1 MAAAGMRIVR
11 PHYMMPGWMRTVPG
25 QIYAQ
30 ALPGVYDQF
39 ELGPELSERHL
50 RAIEA
55 HVMIFNSLGIVFQPS
70 VFTLPPPQ
78 MGHTKC
84 WWETARL
91 VSCPGLVENQK
102 RFSRQIMERLGA
114 VPGISWDL
122 VNEPGLDMTIFGP
135 WLAEMKTIW
144 GRTGQLLGIGGVE
157 GLLNNVRQG
166 ELADWHAIHG
176 NPVSLDLKLYTG
188 KPNLMQEVHLP
199 TATTP
204 KGEIEAANVMSLG
217 VSLTLREQGAGFMP
231 WNWNQFYTNW
241 RYGGSFV
248 ECWDNDL
255 GSCVH
260 ADATPRAGGV
270 VLRNWA
276 ALLDGVSFDQH
287 DCRQVV
293 VLYPKRFYSGA
304 GTAEYLHS
312 LYQHGI
318 PFRAVNDA
326 DLAGADLAGAKL
338 IIVPYTGLGCRE
350 STWKR
355 LREFAAAG
363 GAVFAHNDI
372 LMLDQDG
379 RLAESRGVPLREG
392 RERLSA
398 GWFDWTMGWNSNS
411 PDLVLGRLARVFD
424 ELKLHRCKPQSLP
437 LQGGGE
443 MRFRQKLRT
452 NRTTMKHD
460 WNPGAKLPDRL
471 EPTAVEIVDRD
482 GRLSRGWSGEGEALE
497 CDGMKF
503 RSPEQLFV
511 IREGS
516 GCCQFWGG
524 EITMS
529 DCTDMR
535 TGFARRSDFP
545 PRVR

>member
-1 MAAAGMRIVR
+1 
-11 PHYMMPGWMRTVPG
+11 
-25 QIYAQ
+25 
-30 ALPGVYDQF
+30 
-39 ELGPELSERHL
+39 
-50 RAIEA
+50 
-55 HVMIFNSLGIVFQPS
+55 
-70 VFTLPPPQ
+70 
-78 MGHTKC
+78 
-84 WWETARL
+84 
-91 VSCPGLVENQK
+91 
-102 RFSRQIMERLGA
+102 MERLGA

-122 VNEPGLDMTIFGP
+122 VNEPSLDMTIFGP

-166 ELADWHAIHG
+166 ELADWHAVHG
-176 NPVSLDLKLYTG
+176 NPVSLDLKFYTG

-248 ECWDNDL
+248 EFWDNDL

-276 ALLDGVSFDQH
+276 ALLDGVAFDQH

-293 VLYPKRFYSGA
+293 VLYPKRFYSGT

-312 LYQHGI
+312 LYEHGI

-355 LREFAAAG
+355 LRAFAAAG
-363 GAVFAHNDI
+363 GAVFAHNDT
-372 LMLDQDG
+372 LMLDEDG
-379 RLAESRGVPLREG
+379 RLAESRRVPLREG

-424 ELKLHRCKPQSLP
+424 ELKLDHCKPQSLP

-443 MRFRQKLRT
+443 MLFHQKLRT
-452 NRTTMKHD
+452 NRTTMQHD
-460 WNPGAKLPDRL
+460 WNPGARLPDRL
-471 EPTAVEIVDRD
+471 EPIAVEIVDRD
-482 GRLSRGWSGEGEALE
+482 GRLSRGWSGEGETLE
-497 CDGMKF
+497 CDGLKF
-503 RSPEQLFV
+503 HSPEQLFV
-511 IREGS
+511 VRMGP
-516 GCCQFWGG
+516 GLLATLG
-524 EITMS
+524 
-529 DCTDMR
+529 
-535 TGFARRSDFP
+535 RRNHHQRL
-545 PRVR
+545 PRI